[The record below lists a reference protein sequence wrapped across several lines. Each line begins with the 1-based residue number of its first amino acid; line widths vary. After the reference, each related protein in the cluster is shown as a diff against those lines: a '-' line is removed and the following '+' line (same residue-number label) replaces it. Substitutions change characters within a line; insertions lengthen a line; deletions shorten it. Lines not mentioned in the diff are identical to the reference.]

1 VSNDI
6 IEKLAQ
12 ALWEVPPYARHA
24 KWAEVNEGT
33 KYHYRARAAHLL
45 EDFEVVPRGGRTTA
59 PVRDI
64 TDGLEQLGLDM
75 EVYGHAIVRVE
86 KPDWDNAYV
95 GSVWWPSYVETF
107 NDVHA

>member
-1 VSNDI
+1 
-6 IEKLAQ
+6 
-12 ALWEVPPYARHA
+12 
-24 KWAEVNEGT
+24 
-33 KYHYRARAAHLL
+33 
-45 EDFEVVPRGGRTTA
+45 
-59 PVRDI
+59 
-64 TDGLEQLGLDM
+64 M